1 MNLSALE
8 IVVWVLSIRGHI
20 PQFGELECPPVR
32 TEAPSTISRVA
43 ISVLAGAAVFV
54 LTMWLAIRLI

>member
-8 IVVWVLSIRGHI
+8 LVSWILSIRGHI
-20 PQFGELECPPVR
+20 PQFGEYERPPLR
-32 TEAPSTISRVA
+32 TEAPATISRVV

-54 LTMWLAIRLI
+54 LTLWLAIRLI

>member
-8 IVVWVLSIRGHI
+8 IVFWVLSIRGHI
-20 PQFGELECPPVR
+20 PKFGEIECPPVR
-32 TEAPSTISRVA
+32 DEAPSTISRVV
-43 ISVLAGAAVFV
+43 ISVVAGAVVFV